1 MHKLKDGLKGE
12 RRERWVILSTE
23 AFHIIDEARKRQKAE
38 GVSTDGYIFSMTDE
52 YLSYRSVSEAFRKYC
67 KAAGIN
73 YRSSHKARKTVIS
86 SLIDAGMN
94 INTIREMVGHADE
107 RTTMNS
113 YCYDRRTKDERIEIL
128 DNALSS

>member
-1 MHKLKDGLKGE
+1 MEIETLITDILIKLSPGE
-12 RRERWVILSTE
+12 RIRTIGML
-23 AFHIIDEARKRQKAE
+23 IDAV
-38 GVSTDGYIFSMTDE
+38 VST
-52 YLSYRSVSEAFRKYC
+52 
-67 KAAGIN
+67 AAEVGGEI
-73 YRSSHKARKTVIS
+73 SHIYNIPVKTVIS

-128 DNALSS
+128 DKALSS